1 MKLITFETGDS
12 SRRVGAVVGDDNDR
26 VVDLSAAAQGTRDA
40 AQFADMLSLIDGGEA
55 ALEQARRLVAA
66 ASTTLPIASVRL
78 LAPIPVPRRLRDF
91 LSFELHVRQSRANR
105 HLFGIET
112 EPRDPALIQI
122 PKVWYERPIYYKGNC
137 FSVVG
142 PESEVH
148 WPSYSVTIDYE
159 LEIAMVVGRGGKN
172 IRVEDAPSHVF
183 GYCIFNDFSARDV
196 QYAEMPGSLGPSKGK
211 DFDTGNALGP
221 WIATA
226 DEVDPDKLTML
237 ARVNGEE
244 WSRGHSGT
252 MHHSFAKLLA
262 YASLEE
268 TVYPGEVL
276 GSGTVGGGCGN
287 ELGRFMKDGDII
299 ELEVS
304 GLGVLR
310 NRIRAPHVARPP
322 AFPIRT
328 P

>member
-1 MKLITFETGDS
+1 MKLVTFEAAAGV
-12 SRRVGAVVGDDNDR
+12 RRVGAVVGDHSER
-26 VVDLSAAAQGTRDA
+26 VIDLTAAASATPQA
-40 AQFADMLSLIDGGEA
+40 ALFADMLSLIDGGEV
-55 ALEQARRLVAA
+55 ALDQARNLIRAA
-66 ASTTLPIASVRL
+66 RQTAPMSGVRL
-78 LAPIPVPRRLRDF
+78 LSPIPVPRRFRDF

-112 EPRDPALIQI
+112 EPRDPAKIQI
-122 PKVWYERPIYYKGNC
+122 PKVWYDRPIYYKSNC

-142 PESEVH
+142 PEAEIH
-148 WPSYSVTIDYE
+148 WPSYSLTVDYE
-159 LEIAMVVGRGGKN
+159 LEVALVVGRQGQN
-172 IRVEDAPSHVF
+172 LSTDTAPQHVF

-226 DEVDPDKLTML
+226 DEVDPQNLTMI

-244 WSRGHSGT
+244 WSRGSSRDMRFRFEDFIEHVST
-252 MHHSFAKLLA
+252 DERIRA
-262 YASLEE
+262 
-268 TVYPGEVL
+268 GEFF
-276 GSGTVGGGCGN
+276 GSGTVGSGCGL
-287 ELGRFMKDGDII
+287 ELGKFLNDGDVV

-310 NRIRAPHVARPP
+310 NKVVRNR
-322 AFPIRT
+322 
-328 P
+328 

>member
-1 MKLITFETGDS
+1 MKLITFDIAGG
-12 SRRVGAVVGDDNDR
+12 SRRIGAVVGDNDR
-26 VVDLSAAAQGTRDA
+26 VVDLTAAAAGSANA
-40 AQFADMLSLIDGGEA
+40 AVFADMLSLIDGGEPALAQANDFVKA
-55 ALEQARRLVAA
+55 ATA
-66 ASTTLPIASVRL
+66 TLPLSELSL
-78 LAPIPVPRRLRDF
+78 LSPIPVPRRLRDF
-91 LSFELHVRQSRANR
+91 LSFVKHVRQSRANR
-105 HLFGIET
+105 HLFGIHT
-112 EPRDPALIQI
+112 EPRDPALIQV
-122 PKVWYERPIYYKGNC
+122 PKVWYERPIYYKSNC

-142 PESEVH
+142 SEADVH
-148 WPSYSVTIDYE
+148 WPSYSVTVDYE
-159 LEIAMVVGRGGKN
+159 LEVALIIGRKGKN
-172 IRVEDAPSHVF
+172 ISVDDASQFVF

-196 QYAEMPGSLGPSKGK
+196 QYTEMPGSLGPSKGK

-221 WIATA
+221 WIATS
-226 DEVDPDKLTML
+226 DEVDPQNLTMI

-244 WSRGHSGT
+244 WSRGNSST

-287 ELGRFMKDGDII
+287 ELGRFMKHGDVI

-310 NRIRAPHVARPP
+310 NRIVAPHVLTPP
-322 AFPIRT
+322 AFPIHL

>member
-1 MKLITFETGDS
+1 MKLITFEIEPA
-12 SRRVGAVVGDDNDR
+12 RRHVGAVVGDDDR
-26 VVDLSAAAQGTRDA
+26 VVDLTAAAAGSPDA
-40 AQFADMLSLIDGGEA
+40 AVFTDMLNLIDGGPA
-55 ALEQARRLVAA
+55 ALDRARELVRSARQ
-66 ASTTLPIASVRL
+66 TTALASVRL

-112 EPRDPALIQI
+112 EPRDPAKVQI
-122 PKVWYERPIYYKGNC
+122 PKVWYDRPIYYKSNC

-142 PESEVH
+142 HEADIC
-148 WPSYSVTIDYE
+148 WPSYSITVDYE
-159 LEIAMVVGRGGKN
+159 LEVAMVVGRRGKN
-172 IRVEDAPSHVF
+172 LSVEDAPAHVF

-226 DEVDPDKLTML
+226 DEVDPQNLTMI
-237 ARVNGEE
+237 ARINGEE
-244 WSRGHSGT
+244 WSRGHSGS
-252 MHHSFAKLLA
+252 MHHPFARLLA

-287 ELGRFMKDGDII
+287 ELGRFMKHGDVI

-310 NRIRAPHVARPP
+310 NRIVAPHVPRPP
-322 AFPIRT
+322 SFPIR
-328 P
+328 PA

>member
-1 MKLITFETGDS
+1 MKLITFEIAGG
-12 SRRVGAVVGDDNDR
+12 SRRIGAVVGDNDR
-26 VVDLSAAAQGTRDA
+26 VVDLTAAAGSANA
-40 AQFADMLSLIDGGEA
+40 AVFADMLSLIDGGEP
-55 ALEQARRLVAA
+55 ALAQANDFVKAA
-66 ASTTLPIASVRL
+66 AATLPLSELSL
-78 LAPIPVPRRLRDF
+78 LSPIPVPRRLRDF
-91 LSFELHVRQSRANR
+91 LS
-105 HLFGIET
+105 
-112 EPRDPALIQI
+112 
-122 PKVWYERPIYYKGNC
+122 YERPIYYKSNC

-142 PESEVH
+142 SEADVH
-148 WPSYSVTIDYE
+148 WPSYSVTVDYE
-159 LEIAMVVGRGGKN
+159 LEVALIVGRKGKN
-172 IRVEDAPSHVF
+172 ISVDDASQFVF

-196 QYAEMPGSLGPSKGK
+196 QYTEMPGSLGPSKGK

-221 WIATA
+221 WIATS
-226 DEVDPDKLTML
+226 DEVDPQNLTMI
-237 ARVNGEE
+237 ARVNGDE
-244 WSRGHSGT
+244 WSRGNSST

-287 ELGRFMKDGDII
+287 ELGRFMKHGDVI

-310 NRIRAPHVARPP
+310 NRIVAPHVLTPP
-322 AFPIRT
+322 AFPIHL

>member
-1 MKLITFETGDS
+1 MKLITFEIAGG
-12 SRRVGAVVGDDNDR
+12 SRRIGAVVGDNDR
-26 VVDLSAAAQGTRDA
+26 VVDLTAAAGSANA
-40 AQFADMLSLIDGGEA
+40 AVFADMLSLIDGGEP
-55 ALEQARRLVAA
+55 ALAQANDFVKAA
-66 ASTTLPIASVRL
+66 AATLPLSELSL
-78 LAPIPVPRRLRDF
+78 LSPIPVPRRLRDF
-91 LSFELHVRQSRANR
+91 LSFEKHVRQSRANR
-105 HLFGIET
+105 HLFGIDT
-112 EPRDPALIQI
+112 EPRDPALIQV
-122 PKVWYERPIYYKGNC
+122 PKVWYERPIYYKSNC

-142 PESEVH
+142 SEAVVH
-148 WPSYSVTIDYE
+148 WPSYSVTVDYE
-159 LEIAMVVGRGGKN
+159 LEVALIVGRKGKN
-172 IRVEDAPSHVF
+172 ISVDDASQFVF

-196 QYAEMPGSLGPSKGK
+196 QYTEMPGSLGPSKGK

-221 WIATA
+221 WIATS
-226 DEVDPDKLTML
+226 DEVDPQNLTMI

-244 WSRGHSGT
+244 WSRGNSST

-268 TVYPGEVL
+268 TVYPGEVM

-287 ELGRFMKDGDII
+287 ELGRFMKHGDVI

-310 NRIRAPHVARPP
+310 NRIVAPHVLTPP
-322 AFPIRT
+322 AFPIHL

>member
-1 MKLITFETGDS
+1 MKLITFEIAGG
-12 SRRVGAVVGDDNDR
+12 SRRIGAVVGDNDR
-26 VVDLSAAAQGTRDA
+26 VVDLTAAAAGSANA
-40 AQFADMLSLIDGGEA
+40 AVFADMLSLIDGGESALAQANDFVKA
-55 ALEQARRLVAA
+55 AIA
-66 ASTTLPIASVRL
+66 TLPLSEVSL
-78 LAPIPVPRRLRDF
+78 LSPIPVPRRLRDF
-91 LSFELHVRQSRANR
+91 LSFEKHVRQSRANR
-105 HLFGIET
+105 HLFGIHT
-112 EPRDPALIQI
+112 EPRDPALIQV
-122 PKVWYERPIYYKGNC
+122 PKVWYDRPIYYKSNC

-142 PESEVH
+142 PEAEVH

-159 LEIAMVVGRGGKN
+159 LEVALIVGRKGKN
-172 IRVEDAPSHVF
+172 ISVEDAHQFIF

-196 QYAEMPGSLGPSKGK
+196 QYTEMPGSLGPSKGK

-221 WIATA
+221 WIATS
-226 DEVDPDKLTML
+226 DEVNPQNLTMI

-244 WSRGHSGT
+244 WSRGSSSS

-287 ELGRFMKDGDII
+287 ELGRFMKHGDVI

-304 GLGVLR
+304 GLGLLR
-310 NRIRAPHVARPP
+310 NRIVAPHVLTPP
-322 AFPIRT
+322 AFPIHLA
-328 P
+328 